1 MKIKDVA
8 SRYGLNKDEL
18 ETFLRKS
25 NYKSKINDG
34 FLGMTIDDGAN
45 VSALVKDFK
54 KYEQEKANEAARLE
68 QEMANEA
75 ARLKKASD
83 EKRTALASMLIT
95 SGFNFDGYTITKY
108 SGYIS
113 GDDAISVDRGM
124 DAGIF
129 SAGVNVKDA
138 LMEALV
144 IIRRNALAEL
154 KEAAYALGCN
164 AVIGVDFDYLTLD
177 PQTANFSG
185 GTTYM
190 PYIFGVTANGN
201 AVVIEKIE
209 NSANSIIPISQTTNT
224 IVQESPV
231 ILPKSEPIETIC
243 PKCHLPMIIQT
254 VTKGENQGKQFY
266 VCPNYK
272 QCQQFFPVE

>member
-1 MKIKDVA
+1 MKTKDIA
-8 SRYGLNKDEL
+8 SQYGLNKDEF

-34 FLGMTIDDGAN
+34 FFGGMTIADGAN
-45 VSALVKDFK
+45 ISAIINDFK
-54 KYEQEKANEAARLE
+54 KYEQEKASES
-68 QEMANEA
+68 
-75 ARLKKASD
+75 ARLKKVTD
-83 EKRTALASMLIT
+83 DKKTALAKMLIT

-113 GDDAISVDRGM
+113 GDDAVSVDRGM
-124 DAGIF
+124 VIF
-129 SAGVNVKDA
+129 GSGTNIKDK
-138 LMEALV
+138 LMESLV

-177 PQTANFSG
+177 PQTANFNG
-185 GTTYM
+185 GTTYQ

-201 AVVIEKIE
+201 AVIIEKTE
-209 NSANSIIPISQTTNT
+209 SPTNSNISIPQVVNT
-224 IVQESPV
+224 ISQESPV
-231 ILPKSEPIETIC
+231 ILLKSEPTETIC
-243 PKCHLPMIIQT
+243 PKCHLPM
-254 VTKGENQGKQFY
+254 VVRENQGKKFY

-272 QCQQFFPVE
+272 QCQQFIPVE